1 MFDMCTSPYLIQSA
15 QVLAGRI

>member
-1 MFDMCTSPYLIQSA
+1 MFDMCTLPYLIQSA